1 MTPATSSGRDL
12 PAHRHVLL
20 VGMMGAGKSTVG
32 PILARRLDRPFV
44 DVDDLVTA
52 TAGRSIPELFASDG
66 ETAFRALERV
76 ALADACASPEPLV
89 IAAGGGA
96 MSDPKNRNVASAAA
110 TVVWLQAD
118 AASLA
123 ARVVDDAPDQGGSRP
138 LLAGGDPVLTLK
150 RLALLRADAYA
161 AVADIVV
168 TTDDRSADEVADTV
182 HEELARC
189 DA

>member
-12 PAHRHVLL
+12 PAHRHVVLI
-20 VGMMGAGKSTVG
+20 GMMGVGKSTVG
-32 PILARRLDRPFV
+32 PILARRLERPFV

-66 ETAFRALERV
+66 EAAFRALERV

-96 MSDPKNRNVASAAA
+96 MTDPKNRKVASAAA

-118 AASLA
+118 AAALA
-123 ARVVDDAPDQGGSRP
+123 ARVAGAAPDGDERP
-138 LLAGGDPVLTLK
+138 LLATGDPVLTLK
-150 RLALLRADAYA
+150 RLALVRADAYEA
-161 AVADIVV
+161 AADIVV
-168 TTDDRSADEVADTV
+168 ATDDRSADEVADAI